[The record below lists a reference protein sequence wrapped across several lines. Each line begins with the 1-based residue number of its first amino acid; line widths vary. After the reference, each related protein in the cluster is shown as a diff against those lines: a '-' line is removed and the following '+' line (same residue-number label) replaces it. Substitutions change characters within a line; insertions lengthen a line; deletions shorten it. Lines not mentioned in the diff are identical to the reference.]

1 MSAAATPVRVL
12 VAGESWMTHSTHVKG
27 FDSFT
32 TSAYYEGG
40 GAMLAALRDAGMAVT
55 YQPSHI
61 AANAFPDTKDTLRA
75 YDVVILSDIG
85 ANTLLLPERSFGR
98 SERSGNRLHAIAEWV
113 RSGGGLLMVGGYL
126 TFQGIEGK
134 AAYHGTP
141 IDDVLPVALAATDDR
156 QEHPEGVVP
165 ETVAPVHP
173 VAAGL
178 RDWPALLGW
187 NRAVPRSDAHVLAR
201 IAGDPLIALRPVG
214 SGRSAVF
221 ASDCGPHWGPPPF
234 LAWQGYAPL
243 WCNLAAWLAG
253 RIA

>member
-1 MSAAATPVRVL
+1 
-12 VAGESWMTHSTHVKG
+12 
-27 FDSFT
+27 
-32 TSAYYEGG
+32 
-40 GAMLAALRDAGMAVT
+40 MLAALREAGVDVI

-61 AANAFPDTKDTLRA
+61 AANAFPDTVEALGA
-75 YDVVILSDIG
+75 YDAIILSDIG
-85 ANTLLLPERSFGR
+85 ANTLLLPEGTFVR
-98 SERSGNRLHAIAEWV
+98 SERSGNRLHAIANWV
-113 RSGGGLLMVGGYL
+113 RGGGGILMVGGYL

-165 ETVAPVHP
+165 ETVDPAHP

-187 NRAVPRSDAHVLAR
+187 NRAAARPEAKVVAR
-201 IAGDPLIALRPVG
+201 IGGDPLIAVREVG
-214 SGRSAVF
+214 AGRSAVF

-234 LAWQGYAPL
+234 LAWPGYAPL
-243 WCNLAAWLAG
+243 WCNLVAWLAR
-253 RIA
+253 RIG